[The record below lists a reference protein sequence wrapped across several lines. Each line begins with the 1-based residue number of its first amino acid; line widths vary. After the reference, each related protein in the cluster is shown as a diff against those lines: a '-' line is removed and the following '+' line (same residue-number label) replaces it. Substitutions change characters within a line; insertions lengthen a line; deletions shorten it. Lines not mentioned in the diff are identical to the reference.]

1 MPVAAISEETYIKV
15 TRRVHGGGAFRVEE
29 REVVV
34 SQFSTHVLEERRA
47 DWLDDSGDPLG
58 AWVVDLP
65 MLRWVLHEENSVAEG
80 RQHYPY
86 SAVYAAEAI
95 QQARVTT

>member
-1 MPVAAISEETYIKV
+1 MPVDAISEETYIKV
-15 TRRVHGGGAFRVEE
+15 TRRVPGGGAFRVEE

-34 SQFSTHVLEERRA
+34 SQFSTQVLEERRA
-47 DWLDDSGDPLG
+47 DWLDESGDALG
-58 AWVVDLP
+58 AWVLDFP

-80 RQHYPY
+80 RQHGPY